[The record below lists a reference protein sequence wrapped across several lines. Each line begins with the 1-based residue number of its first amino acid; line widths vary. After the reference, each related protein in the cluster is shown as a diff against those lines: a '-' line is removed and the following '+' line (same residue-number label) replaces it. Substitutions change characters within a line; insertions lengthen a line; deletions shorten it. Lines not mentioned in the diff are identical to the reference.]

1 MIEAEKKKIMSIHVA
16 DIPENTF
23 SLRFEVAGIRYR
35 DEDAQDA
42 AYGLE
47 EGDYLELEE
56 EPDNRYDPYAVKVLT
71 TDGYHIGYVCASRA
85 PLISRTIDKL
95 IECKVKKIPEYY
107 GDSFIFGL
115 ATFKE

>member
-23 SLRFEVAGIRYR
+23 SLIFEVVGLRYR
-35 DEDAQDA
+35 DEDAQYA

-71 TDGYHIGYVCASRA
+71 RWLSHRICVC
-85 PLISRTIDKL
+85 
-95 IECKVKKIPEYY
+95 
-107 GDSFIFGL
+107 
-115 ATFKE
+115 

>member
-1 MIEAEKKKIMSIHVA
+1 MIEAEKKKVMSIHVA

-23 SLRFEVAGIRYR
+23 SLRFEVVGLRYR
-35 DEDAQDA
+35 DEDAQYA

-85 PLISRTIDKL
+85 PLISRNIDKL
-95 IECKVKKIPEYY
+95 IECKMEKISKYEN
-107 GDSFIFGL
+107 SFIFGL